1 MSVTLGRKQFASVGV
16 SRDCSFA
23 LMLRP
28 TSTEIAEML
37 LRLAEDLFAS
47 ANVAGGTTFIL
58 VYDEQYLWNS
68 GEVKGAQDVELGFG
82 FRV

>member
-1 MSVTLGRKQFASVGV
+1 
-16 SRDCSFA
+16 
-23 LMLRP
+23 
-28 TSTEIAEML
+28 ML

-68 GEVKGAQDVELGFG
+68 GEVKGAQDVELGLG